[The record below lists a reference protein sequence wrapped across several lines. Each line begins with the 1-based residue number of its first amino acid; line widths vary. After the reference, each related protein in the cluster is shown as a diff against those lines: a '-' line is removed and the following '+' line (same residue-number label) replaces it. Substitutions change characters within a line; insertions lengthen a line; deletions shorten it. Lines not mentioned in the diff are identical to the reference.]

1 MQTPLTLPPRQHDL
15 GGEELPQHHMRVLA
29 HSSTPLSQA
38 RDDWMAQRFPAVPG
52 ETGFIPYPAAKA

>member
-1 MQTPLTLPPRQHDL
+1 
-15 GGEELPQHHMRVLA
+15 MRVLPRG
-29 HSSTPLSQA
+29 STPLSQA